1 MGMRKRR
8 AVAAPAEDLVTHKRA
23 APEYPDN
30 ELGHFR
36 HHPTYSIGSAV
47 RYVFV
52 LSLLLWWLPTI
63 GQMIAGY
70 VGGRRAG
77 GPWRGVVAAILPVAV
92 IVALAWGWDRGY
104 LAPYLGGLA
113 AVPSTL
119 GQAVSAAVPP
129 ATPYVDFVL
138 AYFAAFVGAL
148 KATLSMGTNGYLV
161 TVVFAYIGGILADQA
176 RREAAI
182 GRGTSV
188 GVSITQPF
196 FAPFRRP
203 YPEWE
208 GDHPEHYDHLRRIPV
223 RSAEPAAP
231 ASRPK
236 PHKVDAPR
244 AVSGAEEGLR
254 PAGDGKPKPEPK
266 QPERREL
273 TPHDQEA
280 ATRRFVE
287 RALRQYEAA
296 HRR

>member
-1 MGMRKRR
+1 MGMGRKRHR
-8 AVAAPAEDLVTHKRA
+8 EDEADASPGVHLGKAVS
-23 APEYPDN
+23 EYPDA

-36 HHPTYSIGSAV
+36 HHPTYSMWGAMK
-47 RYVFV
+47 YVLV
-52 LSLLLWWLPTI
+52 LSLLLWGLPTI

-77 GPWRGVVAAILPVAV
+77 GPWRGVLAAILPVAV

-188 GVSITQPF
+188 GISITQPF

-236 PHKVDAPR
+236 PHKVDAHP
-244 AVSGAEEGLR
+244 AVSGAEEVPR

-266 QPERREL
+266 PPERREL
-273 TPHDQEA
+273 TPHDQ
-280 ATRRFVE
+280 
-287 RALRQYEAA
+287 
-296 HRR
+296 